1 MISSQTKMAG
11 KVTPRLDSQEWLHRW
26 DRQQEIYIPNRETC
40 YQIMFDA
47 LAHFL
52 NLNEA
57 GGDGAFLALDLACG
71 PGSISQRL
79 LARFPAARAVAVD
92 IDPVLMRLGQ
102 DALGDL
108 HGRLRWVEADLR
120 WPDWIR
126 RLPERGFDAVLSS
139 TAIHWFDPARL
150 ANLYQELAQVMR
162 PGGVFLNFD
171 AVAASHEHIQEYYNE
186 KRKREQTNSL
196 ADGQREDWQAWW
208 EAIAQETTYQPLVA
222 ERKRRFE
229 AAQST
234 GTNDLGVTMA
244 EQASALYAAGFMA
257 VDTLWQDHKS
267 RIIIAL
273 PGK

>member
-1 MISSQTKMAG
+1 MAK
-11 KVTPRLDSQEWLHRW
+11 KVTPRPDGQEWLRRW
-26 DRQQEIYIPNRETC
+26 DRQQEVYIPSRETC
-40 YQIMFDA
+40 YQIMLDA

-57 GGDGAFLALDLACG
+57 GVDRPFLALDLACG
-71 PGSISQRL
+71 PGSIAQRL
-79 LARFPAARAVAVD
+79 LAQFPAARAVAVD

-102 DALGDL
+102 DVLGDL
-108 HGRLRWVEADLR
+108 DGRLRWVEADLR
-120 WPDWIR
+120 RPDWIR

-139 TAIHWFDPARL
+139 TAIHWFDPVRMAD
-150 ANLYQELAQVMR
+150 LYQELAQVMR

-171 AVAASHEHIQEYYNE
+171 AVAASDERIQEYYNE
-186 KRKREQTNSL
+186 KRKRQETNPL
-196 ADGQREDWQAWW
+196 ADGQREDWRTWW
-208 EAIAQETTYQPLVA
+208 EAIAREVAYQPLIA

-229 AAQST
+229 ATQST

-244 EQASALYAAGFMA
+244 EQVSALHAAGFMA

-273 PGK
+273 LGK